1 MSARSIRVP
10 TNRNRNN
17 GKLQL
22 IYLNSIYCCI
32 NCANVMHFTT
42 SSLYVVSHTKFYLLE
57 TDPQCNTNISAT
69 DGSIKEFDYVEFQCT
84 VNFSGH
90 WAPSMQWSKG
100 GNALKELPIV
110 LNRNISQNVQQFT
123 SVINMQV
130 SAEDNDAVITCET
143 FFIETAVNINK
154 SSASNVPE
162 YLFSWNTTLIVL
174 CR

>member
-1 MSARSIRVP
+1 MLFHIES
-10 TNRNRNN
+10 
-17 GKLQL
+17 
-22 IYLNSIYCCI
+22 
-32 NCANVMHFTT
+32 
-42 SSLYVVSHTKFYLLE
+42 
-57 TDPQCNTNISAT
+57 DPQCNTNISAT

>member
-1 MSARSIRVP
+1 M
-10 TNRNRNN
+10 
-17 GKLQL
+17 
-22 IYLNSIYCCI
+22 
-32 NCANVMHFTT
+32 
-42 SSLYVVSHTKFYLLE
+42 
-57 TDPQCNTNISAT
+57 
-69 DGSIKEFDYVEFQCT
+69 
-84 VNFSGH
+84 
-90 WAPSMQWSKG
+90 
-100 GNALKELPIV
+100 KELPIV